1 MKLLQRLGFV
11 SYDGTTYHGF
21 AKNKQ
26 ITTIQSCIEK
36 ALCTICKQP
45 SEDLSFTYSSRTDA
59 GVHALS
65 QPVCFLAPDY
75 FSDFTLQTILNHHLP
90 TSIQFRQMKTVPN
103 DYNLRDSI
111 EMKEY
116 WYVVSE
122 KDQGVVLSKY
132 CWVVQDPIS
141 NTHLRQIANVFC
153 GTHDFRNFAKDA
165 KKYENT
171 ICTIYSISIV
181 PTSEMDTEAASTADF
196 PLRSLSDCYIISVI
210 GNRFLHNQIRRMCG
224 FMVHVATR
232 KTKIDTLFSYASF
245 EEMVTENMNATT
257 AKAPARGLYL
267 RNVLLSSREKDVA
280 NRESLKKT
288 VM

>member
-26 ITTIQSCIEK
+26 ITTIQYCIEK
-36 ALCTICKQP
+36 VLCTICNQQ

-65 QPVCFLAPDY
+65 QPVCFLAPDH
-75 FSDFTLQTILNHHLP
+75 FSDFTLRTVLNHHLP
-90 TSIQFRQMKTVPN
+90 KSIQFREIKTVPR

-111 EMKEY
+111 AMKEY
-116 WYVVSE
+116 WYVISE
-122 KDQGVVLSKY
+122 RDQGVFLSQY
-132 CWVVQDPIS
+132 CWVLQDSLS
-141 NTHLRQIANVFC
+141 NTHLRQIAKVFC
-153 GTHDFRNFAKDA
+153 GTHDFRSFAKDA

-171 ICTIYSISIV
+171 ICTIHSISIV
-181 PTSEMDTEAASTADF
+181 PTSEMDTDVASTLDF
-196 PLRSLSDCYIISVI
+196 PLRSLSGGYIISVI

-232 KTKIDTLFSYASF
+232 KTKKDTHFSYSSF
-245 EEMVTENMNATT
+245 DELVAENMNATT
-257 AKAPARGLYL
+257 VKAPARALYL
-267 RNVLLSSREKDVA
+267 RKVLLSSRPEEK
-280 NRESLKKT
+280 NP
-288 VM
+288 